1 MFQDSKPTTDK
12 ASKLEQN
19 TKFTDENKEEGAD
32 ESEELKM
39 SGYRVPLVKNEPLK
53 EYLLRIMESVN
64 DVRVQHEKY
73 HKENDDKTGMLL
85 IKKLKNKTKIYEKNF
100 WTSKLR
106 MGCNSII
113 ATIFAN
119 HTRAKYKMK
128 DWFQQLWKFFEIFE
142 LIVDQNDGFHHDSK
156 NLWYLVFSNK
166 FQYLLNEY
174 LV

>member
-12 ASKLEQN
+12 ASKLGQ
-19 TKFTDENKEEGAD
+19 KAIFTDENKEEGAD

-85 IKKLKNKTKIYEKNF
+85 VKKLKNKTKIYEKKIERQNF
-100 WTSKLR
+100 EWVTILSSQLFSQLTFKL
-106 MGCNSII
+106 N
-113 ATIFAN
+113 T
-119 HTRAKYKMK
+119 K
-128 DWFQQLWKFFEIFE
+128 
-142 LIVDQNDGFHHDSK
+142 
-156 NLWYLVFSNK
+156 
-166 FQYLLNEY
+166 
-174 LV
+174 